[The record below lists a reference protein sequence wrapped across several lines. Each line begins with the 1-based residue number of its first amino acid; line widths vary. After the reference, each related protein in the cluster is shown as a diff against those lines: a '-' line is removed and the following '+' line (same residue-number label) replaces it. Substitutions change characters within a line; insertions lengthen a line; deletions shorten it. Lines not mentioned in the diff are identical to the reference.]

1 MKQKIPYLYQLTGYE
16 SATGLFRPAWSR
28 TSSVGPTEETIR
40 RVDACCTEPVNG
52 HATYVGAFDASVL
65 RCTGFDRRHG
75 VFRTSN
81 GALDGRVPRH
91 TYFHS
96 SSSVHQQRGR
106 PCAPG
111 LARASGTPTYP
122 PLPPSPSLTLPL
134 PDAALHLPAPS
145 VKDEK
150 TETTNKRS
158 GTYGDHT
165 KQDTAKNEVSNSLL
179 TVSCAEVANQ
189 RSSLWAA
196 RDEDPCARAI
206 L

>member
-1 MKQKIPYLYQLTGYE
+1 MLHTWAHLT
-16 SATGLFRPAWSR
+16 LL
-28 TSSVGPTEETIR
+28 SSGALALIVGT
-40 RVDACCTEPVNG
+40 
-52 HATYVGAFDASVL
+52 AFSE
-65 RCTGFDRRHG
+65 HQ
-75 VFRTSN
+75 N

-158 GTYGDHT
+158 EWYIRRPHQTGYR
-165 KQDTAKNEVSNSLL
+165 KKRNFESLL
-179 TVSCAEVANQ
+179 TVSRAGGQSALF
-189 RSSLWAA
+189 SLG
-196 RDEDPCARAI
+196 RQGRGSVCARARASV
-206 L
+206 